1 MASDYTPTKPRGPI
15 AASFAGPGPNVLL
28 PTNIGQGTAITK
40 RQMPIYSF
48 GIRHKRYTT
57 DCSPGPCH
65 NYPSKVTRRGNDG
78 TPHYSLYCR
87 PKEITTFRTPG
98 PGAYSP
104 EKAGPSAHFKA
115 AAYSLRPR
123 TKGVKCDKS
132 PAPNCYILPLIL
144 GGYSCVKPSG
154 PRYSLR
160 SRPNVGSFAEDMAK
174 TPGPGSHSIVDPS
187 IYKHKSPSYSMI
199 GRNQMPCDSTRKP
212 GPGAH
217 SPEKVTVTKK
227 SAPKSSFGIRHS
239 EYITPLIEQTCD

>member
-1 MASDYTPTKPRGPI
+1 MAAGYTPTKPRAPI

-28 PTNIGQGTAITK
+28 PSNIGQGTAMTK

-48 GIRHKRYTT
+48 GIRHRSFTT

-78 TPHYSLYCR
+78 TPHYSLYDR
-87 PKEITTFRTPG
+87 PKDITTFKTPG

-104 EKAGPSAHFKA
+104 EKAGVSSHFHA
-115 AAYSLRPR
+115 PAYSLRSR

-132 PAPNCYILPLIL
+132 PAPNSYTLPKIL

-160 SRPNVGSFAEDMAK
+160 DRPKVGSFAEDLQK
-174 TPGPGSHSIVDPS
+174 TPGPGSHDVVEPS
-187 IYKHKSPSYSMI
+187 LYKHKSPSYSMI
-199 GRNQMPCDSTRKP
+199 GRNQMPSDSTRKP

-217 SPEKVTVTKK
+217 SPEKVTVNKRM
-227 SAPKSSFGIRHS
+227 APKFSFGVLHS
-239 EYITPLIEQTCD
+239 EYTTPLIEQPCD